1 MGFGIAFICG
11 HKLALHVFV
20 ALRSALVQPN
30 GVSIKL
36 KVLMGFAVLSDVCLI
51 VSILCGVSQL
61 EAHQHDGVCIEHV
74 SMTIYVWLAIN
85 DFVIGSF
92 CLAVFVVPLIKL
104 IRVEADCVLVK
115 DTAFRDLTI
124 KIVFWTVIVIASTM
138 TTTGI
143 MFVFSHSM
151 DALIRMDS
159 VINSVC
165 VVMTYQT
172 SKILHRCDRRAE
184 VIEVQLQSVV
194 VANRQNEANE
204 QATKSHTEP
213 WTETSTETKKERR
226 VAGGQIEEEEKEEEE
241 K

>member
-1 MGFGIAFICG
+1 MG
-11 HKLALHVFV
+11 
-20 ALRSALVQPN
+20 
-30 GVSIKL
+30 
-36 KVLMGFAVLSDVCLI
+36 
-51 VSILCGVSQL
+51 
-61 EAHQHDGVCIEHV
+61 
-74 SMTIYVWLAIN
+74 T
-85 DFVIGSF
+85 
-92 CLAVFVVPLIKL
+92 VFVVPLVKL

-124 KIVFWTVIVIASTM
+124 KIVFWTVIAIASTM

-151 DALIRMDS
+151 DALIRIDS

-194 VANRQNEANE
+194 AANGQNE

-213 WTETSTETKKERR
+213 WTETSTETKKERG
-226 VAGGQIEEEEKEEEE
+226 VAGGQ
-241 K
+241 

>member
-1 MGFGIAFICG
+1 MGIFGIAFICG

-51 VSILCGVSQL
+51 VSILCGISQL
-61 EAHQHDGVCIEHV
+61 ETHQHDGVCIEHV

-85 DFVIGSF
+85 DFVIGTF
-92 CLAVFVVPLIKL
+92 CLAVFVVPLVKL
-104 IRVEADCVLVK
+104 IRVEANCVLVK

-124 KIVFWTVIVIASTM
+124 KIVFWTVIAIASTM

-172 SKILHRCDRRAE
+172 SNILHRCDGRRAE

-194 VANRQNEANE
+194 VANGQNE
-204 QATKSHTEP
+204 P
-213 WTETSTETKKERR
+213 VTETQTELSTETRKEKG

-241 K
+241 